1 MNKRRKWHDS
11 DIGIRI
17 LWKVPQN
24 ENQRV
29 LERDRDYFGGN
40 EKERCRNIVVCGPRQ
55 SLMEREDLFSKDTE
69 ICQIIIQ

>member
-1 MNKRRKWHDS
+1 M
-11 DIGIRI
+11 
-17 LWKVPQN
+17 
-24 ENQRV
+24 

-55 SLMEREDLFSKDTE
+55 SLIEKEDLFSKDTD